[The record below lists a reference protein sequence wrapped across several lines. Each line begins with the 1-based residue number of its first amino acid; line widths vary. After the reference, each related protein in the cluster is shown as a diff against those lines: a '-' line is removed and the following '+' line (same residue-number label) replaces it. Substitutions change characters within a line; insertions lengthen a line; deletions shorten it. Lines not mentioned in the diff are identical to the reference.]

1 MRRAG
6 FDEVDDSHDVYVDA
20 LLPGSGAAVHA
31 HWGGEWLFNQPLK
44 MVSWASRQ
52 YILPRELA
60 VHSICNCRV
69 QPSEFFH
76 GGLYPLA
83 KRCLGADVQRHAHRC
98 GFVRQRQSL
107 EKIVKFRVSDVTC

>member
-6 FDEVDDSHDVYVDA
+6 FDEVDNSHDVYVELCSQASA
-20 LLPGSGAAVHA
+20 LLSMRIGEANGSC
-31 HWGGEWLFNQPLK
+31 NQPLK

>member
-6 FDEVDDSHDVYVDA
+6 FDEVDNSHDVYVDA
-20 LLPGSGAAVHA
+20 LLPGFGSAVHA
-31 HWGGEWLFNQPLK
+31 HWGGEWVIQSAIK

-69 QPSEFFH
+69 QPPNFFTEACTH
-76 GGLYPLA
+76 SPSAVLEPTSSAMPTAVAL
-83 KRCLGADVQRHAHRC
+83 
-98 GFVRQRQSL
+98 FVNG
-107 EKIVKFRVSDVTC
+107 RVWRKSSNSV